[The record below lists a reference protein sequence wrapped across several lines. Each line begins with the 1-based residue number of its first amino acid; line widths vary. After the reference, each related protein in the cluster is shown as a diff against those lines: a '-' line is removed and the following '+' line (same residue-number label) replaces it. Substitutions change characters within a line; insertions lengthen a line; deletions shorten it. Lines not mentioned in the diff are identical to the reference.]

1 MLLYVESKGVFANF
15 PLFNI
20 PAEDPLSSDESDD
33 GDYDGSV
40 YEDNSDFELQS
51 LRETVE
57 SQKEIME
64 KMITKMENT
73 DAILMLLMQKLEI
86 KPNSTSDKKS
96 KSRQKSESKHPTPT
110 TPQKEEAAHQQV
122 VDMYSESTNPVNGT
136 PITVNTNHAHSVAGR
151 TYSTPDFSKYPAG
164 EAGTMVIGKTMQRI
178 YIGPKGGAFYLTPV
192 KDGSGFRQRY
202 LDTDQKAIF
211 EAAIGNSA

>member
-33 GDYDGSV
+33 SDHDGSV

-73 DAILMLLMQKLEI
+73 DAMLMLLM
-86 KPNSTSDKKS
+86 
-96 KSRQKSESKHPTPT
+96 
-110 TPQKEEAAHQQV
+110 
-122 VDMYSESTNPVNGT
+122 
-136 PITVNTNHAHSVAGR
+136 
-151 TYSTPDFSKYPAG
+151 
-164 EAGTMVIGKTMQRI
+164 
-178 YIGPKGGAFYLTPV
+178 
-192 KDGSGFRQRY
+192 
-202 LDTDQKAIF
+202 
-211 EAAIGNSA
+211 

>member
-1 MLLYVESKGVFANF
+1 MLNRRGVFAIF

-20 PAEDPLSSDESDD
+20 PADDPLSIDESDD

-73 DAILMLLMQKLEI
+73 DAMLMLLM
-86 KPNSTSDKKS
+86 
-96 KSRQKSESKHPTPT
+96 
-110 TPQKEEAAHQQV
+110 
-122 VDMYSESTNPVNGT
+122 
-136 PITVNTNHAHSVAGR
+136 
-151 TYSTPDFSKYPAG
+151 
-164 EAGTMVIGKTMQRI
+164 
-178 YIGPKGGAFYLTPV
+178 
-192 KDGSGFRQRY
+192 
-202 LDTDQKAIF
+202 
-211 EAAIGNSA
+211 